1 MIQSNMCWLVR
12 LLPTCF
18 EYDKIVAM
26 KQLIHR
32 EVKLR
37 LPLCNMVVRDYAS
50 KSDRSV
56 LVPCHDKK
64 MNYSRA

>member
-50 KSDRSV
+50 KSGTDQYLC
-56 LVPCHDKK
+56 LVMIK
-64 MNYSRA
+64 R